1 MNTKERHRLTFAI
14 ALTVVALPALWMSS
28 REQAATTGVPTAA
41 AVGIDTPDAVESQ
54 GAVVV
59 TVTTYQPQSPVFLGD
74 GSGGGDGTVSSVAV
88 VEGTAPSGHHADVR
102 ASYRRYRSATGCT
115 ASVTGGGVK
124 ITVTNL
130 SNGQSIVCRND
141 LSVTLPQDIGIL
153 VNTDLFAQIAN
164 LANAPVAVR
173 ISW

>member
-28 REQAATTGVPTAA
+28 QDQAATTGVPTAA
-41 AVGIDTPDAVESQ
+41 AVGIDTPGAQEPE

-74 GSGGGDGTVSSVAV
+74 GSGDGTVSSVAV
-88 VEGTAPSGHHADVR
+88 VEGTALSGDHADVR

-115 ASVTGGGVK
+115 ASVAGGGVK

-141 LSVTLPQDIGIL
+141 LSVTLPHDIGIL
-153 VNTDLFAQIAN
+153 VNTDLLAQIAN

>member
-14 ALTVVALPALWMSS
+14 ALTVVALPALWVSG
-28 REQAATTGVPTAA
+28 RDQAATTGAPTAA
-41 AVGIDTPDAVESQ
+41 AAGLQTPPAQ

-59 TVTTYQPQSPVFLGD
+59 TVTTYVPQSPVFLGD
-74 GSGGGDGTVSSVAV
+74 GDDGVTANSVAV
-88 VEGTAPSGHHADVR
+88 MEGTPLSADHAEMR
-102 ASYRRYRSATGCT
+102 ASYRRYGSETGCT
-115 ASVTGGGVK
+115 TTVVGGGVK

-141 LSVTLPQDIGIL
+141 RSVTLPNGIGIL
-153 VNTDLFAQIAN
+153 VNTDLLAQIAN

-173 ISW
+173 ITW